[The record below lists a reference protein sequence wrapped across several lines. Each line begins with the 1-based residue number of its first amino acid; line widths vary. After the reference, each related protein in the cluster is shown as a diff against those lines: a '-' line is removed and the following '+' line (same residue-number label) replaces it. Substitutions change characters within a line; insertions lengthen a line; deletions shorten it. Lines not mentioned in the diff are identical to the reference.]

1 MLPDPPHIII
11 ACLTGLVSGF
21 IASFVPG
28 PINVAIINEGA
39 RRGFRWALLI
49 GLGSTVME
57 VVYCAIAFAGFSAI
71 FSQRMIKAAL
81 EVISFVLMIWL
92 GLKYLRAKEVE
103 EHNPRADRIEQ
114 KLHPHSAFMVGF
126 VQVLGNPGVLLMW
139 LVLTASFSAHDW
151 VEDNLH
157 EKGACLAGV
166 AIGALAWF
174 VILSYAVSR
183 GHRKFSN
190 QTLLRMEHLSG
201 LLLLMIALILGIR
214 IMLLLAAH

>member
-1 MLPDPPHIII
+1 MLPHLPHILI
-11 ACLTGLVSGF
+11 ACLTGFISGF

-39 RRGFRWALLI
+39 RRGFKWALLI

-57 VVYCAIAFAGFSAI
+57 VIYCGVAFAGFSAI
-71 FSQRMIKAAL
+71 FSQRLIKAAL
-81 EVISFVLMIWL
+81 EVISFLLMIWL
-92 GLKYLRAKEVE
+92 GLKYLRARVVE

-151 VEDNLH
+151 VEDTLR
-157 EKGACLAGV
+157 EKGACLVGV
-166 AIGALAWF
+166 ALGALAWF
-174 VILSYAVSR
+174 LMLSYAVSR
-183 GHRKFSN
+183 GHRKFSS
-190 QTLLRMEHLSG
+190 QTLLWMEHLSG
-201 LLLLMIALILGIR
+201 VLLLTIAGVLGVR

>member
-1 MLPDPPHIII
+1 MLPHLPHILI
-11 ACLTGLVSGF
+11 ACLTGIISGF

-39 RRGFRWALLI
+39 RRGFKWALLI

-57 VVYCAIAFAGFSAI
+57 VIYCGMAFAGFSAI
-71 FSQRMIKAAL
+71 FSQRLIKAAL
-81 EVISFVLMIWL
+81 EVISFLLMIWL
-92 GLKYLRAKEVE
+92 GLKYLRAKAIE

-151 VEDNLH
+151 VEDTLR
-157 EKGACLAGV
+157 EKGACLVGV
-166 AIGALAWF
+166 ALGALAWF
-174 VILSYAVSR
+174 LMLSYAVSR
-183 GHRKFSN
+183 GHRKFSS
-190 QTLLRMEHLSG
+190 QTLLWMEHLSG
-201 LLLLMIALILGIR
+201 VLLLIIAGILGVR